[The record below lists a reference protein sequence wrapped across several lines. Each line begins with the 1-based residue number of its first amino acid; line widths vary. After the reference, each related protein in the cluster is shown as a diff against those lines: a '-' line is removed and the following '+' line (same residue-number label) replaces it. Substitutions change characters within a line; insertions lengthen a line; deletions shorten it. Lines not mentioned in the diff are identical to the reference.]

1 MKHPEVFDGDI
12 MDLVR
17 EKIEASSLG
26 VAQVPVPVLAL
37 VAGQVS
43 ARAQG

>member
-1 MKHPEVFDGDI
+1 MKRPVIFDGDI
-12 MDLVR
+12 MDLAR

-26 VAQVPVPVLAL
+26 VARVPVPVLAP

-43 ARAQG
+43 A